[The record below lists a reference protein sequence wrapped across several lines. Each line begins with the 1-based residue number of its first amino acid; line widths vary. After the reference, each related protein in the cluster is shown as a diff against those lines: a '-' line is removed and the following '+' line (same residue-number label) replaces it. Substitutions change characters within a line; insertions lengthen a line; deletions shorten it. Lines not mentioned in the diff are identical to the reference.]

1 MDGLGGSSQRH
12 RAQDREIEQRYANL
26 LSPIRDLTKN
36 FEVDIAAYLDQ
47 YLGELSQTPI
57 TYQEGESSV
66 NFTQAAFLIQGSAF
80 VYGKKVEYLHSLVQ
94 KMAGEIVH
102 NSLKGDTQENAK
114 EGGSSSA
121 RRKKDDTQFM
131 MHEDMEVADSLDD
144 LTTPRQAAR
153 NQAAA
158 QRNQFRRQRRRPL
171 AMVVFDTEKETKLY
185 DLKDDVVGYQV
196 DYRLYTGVH
205 EMAESQD
212 EQQQENGRDADPSA
226 LLSMSPM
233 GSTLDMADDC
243 GPASP
248 LSVIEDAEMV
258 PFCGDIGA
266 FEECPA
272 KPDVEETSTVPV
284 PPVRQSNLAKRIKEE
299 RIKHEVALQQHPA
312 QPFIVIKRLH
322 DPVEEVLGKD
332 KPLMIRRKRKRALDD
347 SSDSVSTVIVPV
359 ATIWVKQSHYPHLLT
374 KELQLRKQGEVLPG
388 GERCL
393 RQTLE
398 VPEADEQREGPE
410 CCQWNKDG
418 FEDTAEDV
426 DGVDDMPCDDLPGAE
441 DEEKDFDLACSANI
455 MLPDVAEPG
464 PPPSDEST
472 EKDSYEQLV
481 HTYLQEFHEP
491 LSECQL
497 SDLQK
502 RVADWES
509 RIRPMLDIEEERE
522 SFNIRTYCNR
532 VLDHFSDTPSKQT
545 LYFRQI
551 CRGRQVWEVSRYFA
565 STLQLANNYNVE
577 LNTDGVMEKG
587 MDTLQLTLLSRK
599 QHFHEL
605 EEFGDNHVSLTNSSE
620 PARKGKQANNYNVE
634 LNTDGVM
641 EKGMDTLQL
650 TLLSRKQ
657 HFHELEEFGDN
668 HVSLTNSSE
677 PARKGKQA
685 RKRPPAVSYPE
696 DPSDVLRENPVVPD
710 PDFCADPRL
719 PRTVRTTVR
728 AKSRMRALA
737 AVASLAEDSSE
748 GENDENMATA
758 FV

>member
-94 KMAGEIVH
+94 KMAGEIAH
-102 NSLKGDTQENAK
+102 NSLKGDSQENAK
-114 EGGSSSA
+114 EGGGSSA

-144 LTTPRQAAR
+144 LPTPRQAVR

-196 DYRLYTGVH
+196 DYRLYTGVQ

-226 LLSMSPM
+226 SLSMSPV

-243 GPASP
+243 RPASP
-248 LSVIEDAEMV
+248 LSVSEDAEMV

-272 KPDVEETSTVPV
+272 KPDVEEPSTVPV

-299 RIKHEVALQQHPA
+299 RIKHEQQQFPT

-347 SSDSVSTVIVPV
+347 CSDTVSTVIVPV

-398 VPEADEQREGPE
+398 ALKQMNKEKDQ
-410 CCQWNKDG
+410 NKDG
-418 FEDTAEDV
+418 FEDTTEDV
-426 DGVDDMPCDDLPGAE
+426 HDVDDTPCDDLPGAE
-441 DEEKDFDLACSANI
+441 EEEKDFDLACSANI

-464 PPPSDEST
+464 PPPSDESS
-472 EKDSYEQLV
+472 EKDSYEKLV

-502 RVADWES
+502 RVADWEC

-522 SFNIRTYCNR
+522 SFNIRTYSNR
-532 VLDHFSDTPSKQT
+532 VLEHFSDAPSKQT

-551 CRGRQVWEVSRYFA
+551 CRGREVWEVSRYFA

-605 EEFGDNHVSLTNSSE
+605 EEFGDS
-620 PARKGKQANNYNVE
+620 
-634 LNTDGVM
+634 
-641 EKGMDTLQL
+641 
-650 TLLSRKQ
+650 
-657 HFHELEEFGDN
+657 

-728 AKSRMRALA
+728 AKTRMRAV
-737 AVASLAEDSSE
+737 AVLASLAEDSSE

>member
-1 MDGLGGSSQRH
+1 MNGSSDPDSSDMDGLGGSSQRH

-26 LSPIRDLTKN
+26 LTPIRDLTKN

-114 EGGSSSA
+114 ESGGASA

-131 MHEDMEVADSLDD
+131 MHEDMELADSLDD
-144 LTTPRQAAR
+144 LPTPRQAAR

-171 AMVVFDTEKETKLY
+171 AMVVFDTEKETKLF
-185 DLKDDVVGYQV
+185 DLKNDVVGYRV

-212 EQQQENGRDADPSA
+212 QQQQECCRDSDPSA
-226 LLSMSPM
+226 SPSMSPM
-233 GSTLDMADDC
+233 DTSLDMADDC

-248 LSVIEDAEMV
+248 LPMSEDAEMV

-284 PPVRQSNLAKRIKEE
+284 PPVRQSSLAKRIKEE
-299 RIKHEVALQQHPA
+299 RVKHEQQQHPA
-312 QPFIVIKRLH
+312 QPFIVVKRLH
-322 DPVEEVLGKD
+322 DPMEEVMGKD
-332 KPLMIRRKRKRALDD
+332 KPLVIRRRTRKRAFDECASLDGKT
-347 SSDSVSTVIVPV
+347 VSTVIVPV
-359 ATIWVKQSHYPHLLT
+359 AAIWVKQSHYPHLLT

-388 GERCL
+388 GERYL

-398 VPEADEQREGPE
+398 ALKKMDKGKDQS
-410 CCQWNKDG
+410 KDG

-426 DGVDDMPCDDLPGAE
+426 DDIDDMPWFFGNFILPNTIRDDLPGVE
-441 DEEKDFDLACSANI
+441 EEEKDLDLACCANI
-455 MLPDVAEPG
+455 MLPEVAEQG
-464 PPPSDEST
+464 PPPSDESS
-472 EKDSYEQLV
+472 ERDSYEKLV
-481 HTYLQEFHEP
+481 HSYLQEFHEP

-532 VLDHFSDTPSKQT
+532 VLDHFSDAPSKQT

-551 CRGRQVWEVSRYFA
+551 CRGRHVWEVSRYFA

-577 LNTDGVMEKG
+577 LNTDGVMEEG

-605 EEFGDNHVSLTNSSE
+605 EEFGDNNVSLTNSSE
-620 PARKGKQANNYNVE
+620 P
-634 LNTDGVM
+634 T
-641 EKGMDTLQL
+641 
-650 TLLSRKQ
+650 
-657 HFHELEEFGDN
+657 
-668 HVSLTNSSE
+668 
-677 PARKGKQA
+677 RKGKQA

-710 PDFCADPRL
+710 PDFCTDPRL

-737 AVASLAEDSSE
+737 ALTSLAEESSE

>member
-26 LSPIRDLTKN
+26 LTPIRDLTKN

-102 NSLKGDTQENAK
+102 NSLKGDAQENAK

-144 LTTPRQAAR
+144 LPTPRQAAR

-226 LLSMSPM
+226 LLSMSPT

-299 RIKHEVALQQHPA
+299 RVKHELQQHPA

-398 VPEADEQREGPE
+398 VLKQMNKEKDQ
-410 CCQWNKDG
+410 NKDG

-426 DGVDDMPCDDLPGAE
+426 DGVDDTPCDDLPGAE

-455 MLPDVAEPG
+455 TLPDVAEPG
-464 PPPSDEST
+464 PPLSDEST

-532 VLDHFSDTPSKQT
+532 VLDHFSDAPSKQT

-551 CRGRQVWEVSRYFA
+551 CRGREVWEVSRYFA
-565 STLQLANNYNVE
+565 STLQL
-577 LNTDGVMEKG
+577 
-587 MDTLQLTLLSRK
+587 
-599 QHFHEL
+599 
-605 EEFGDNHVSLTNSSE
+605 
-620 PARKGKQANNYNVE
+620 ANNYNVE

-737 AVASLAEDSSE
+737 AVVSLAEDSSE

>member
-1 MDGLGGSSQRH
+1 MDGLGGSSQRY

-26 LSPIRDLTKN
+26 LTPIRDLTKN

-102 NSLKGDTQENAK
+102 NSLKGRDTQENAK
-114 EGGSSSA
+114 EGGSAA

-144 LTTPRQAAR
+144 LPTPRQAAR

-185 DLKDDVVGYQV
+185 DLKDDVVGFRV
-196 DYRLYTGVH
+196 DYRLYSGVV

-212 EQQQENGRDADPSA
+212 QQECPREADTATS
-226 LLSMSPM
+226 LSMSPAH
-233 GSTLDMADDC
+233 SSLDMADDC

-248 LSVIEDAEMV
+248 LLMPEEPEMV

-272 KPDVEETSTVPV
+272 KPDVEEAPTVPV
-284 PPVRQSNLAKRIKEE
+284 PPVRQSSLAKRIKEE
-299 RIKHEVALQQHPA
+299 RIKNEQQQQHQQLPIH
-312 QPFIVIKRLH
+312 PFIVVKRLH
-322 DPVEEVLGKD
+322 DPMEEVAGKD
-332 KPLMIRRKRKRALDD
+332 KPLVLRRKTRKRAFDECN
-347 SSDSVSTVIVPV
+347 SSDGESVSTVIVPV
-359 ATIWVKQSHYPHLLT
+359 AAIWVKQSHYPHLLT
-374 KELQLRKQGEVLPG
+374 KELQMQKQGQILPG
-388 GERCL
+388 GEHTL

-398 VPEADEQREGPE
+398 ALKQMDKGKDQ
-410 CCQWNKDG
+410 NKDG
-418 FEDTAEDV
+418 FEDSAEDV
-426 DGVDDMPCDDLPGAE
+426 DDVDDGPDMPSDDLPGTEQE
-441 DEEKDFDLACSANI
+441 DKDLDLACCADIS
-455 MLPDVAEPG
+455 LPIAAEQG
-464 PPPSDEST
+464 PPST
-472 EKDSYEQLV
+472 EDSLEKDSYEKLV
-481 HTYLQEFHEP
+481 HSYLQEFHEP

-509 RIRPMLDIEEERE
+509 RIRPLLDTEEERE

-532 VLDHFSDTPSKQT
+532 VLDHFSDAPSKQT

-551 CRGRQVWEVSRYFA
+551 CRGRQVWEVPRFFA

-577 LNTDGVMEKG
+577 LGTDGVMEEG
-587 MDTLQLTLLSRK
+587 MDTLHLTLLSRK

-605 EEFGDNHVSLTNSSE
+605 EEFGDHHVSLTNSSE
-620 PARKGKQANNYNVE
+620 PARKGKQ
-634 LNTDGVM
+634 
-641 EKGMDTLQL
+641 
-650 TLLSRKQ
+650 
-657 HFHELEEFGDN
+657 
-668 HVSLTNSSE
+668 
-677 PARKGKQA
+677 
-685 RKRPPAVSYPE
+685 RKRPAAVSHPE

-719 PRTVRTTVR
+719 PPTVRTTAR
-728 AKSRMRALA
+728 AKTRMRAVAAIAALA
-737 AVASLAEDSSE
+737 DDSSE
-748 GENDENMATA
+748 GENEENVAAA

>member
-1 MDGLGGSSQRH
+1 MDGLGGSSQRY

-26 LSPIRDLTKN
+26 LTPIRDLTKN

-102 NSLKGDTQENAK
+102 NSLKGRDTQENAK
-114 EGGSSSA
+114 EGGSAA

-144 LTTPRQAAR
+144 LPTPRQAAR

-185 DLKDDVVGYQV
+185 DLKDDVVGFRV
-196 DYRLYTGVH
+196 DYRLYSGVV
-205 EMAESQD
+205 EMPESQD
-212 EQQQENGRDADPSA
+212 QQECAREEDGTTS
-226 LLSMSPM
+226 LSMSPAH
-233 GSTLDMADDC
+233 SSLDMADDC

-248 LSVIEDAEMV
+248 LLMPEEPEMV

-272 KPDVEETSTVPV
+272 KADVEEAPTVPV
-284 PPVRQSNLAKRIKEE
+284 PPVRNSSLAKRIKEE
-299 RIKHEVALQQHPA
+299 RIKNEKQQQQQ
-312 QPFIVIKRLH
+312 QPYPPINPFVVVKRLH
-322 DPVEEVLGKD
+322 DPMEEAAGKD
-332 KPLMIRRKRKRALDD
+332 KPLVLRRKTTRKRPFDEC
-347 SSDSVSTVIVPV
+347 SSTDGESVSTVIVPV
-359 ATIWVKQSHYPHLLT
+359 AAIWVKQSHFPHLLS
-374 KELQLRKQGEVLPG
+374 KELQLQKQGQVLPG
-388 GERCL
+388 GERYL
-393 RQTLE
+393 LQTLE
-398 VPEADEQREGPE
+398 ALKKMDKEKGQ
-410 CCQWNKDG
+410 NKDG
-418 FEDTAEDV
+418 FEDSAEDV
-426 DGVDDMPCDDLPGAE
+426 DDADDGPDMPCDDPPGTEEE
-441 DEEKDFDLACSANI
+441 DKDLDLACCAELN
-455 MLPDVAEPG
+455 LPEAAEPG
-464 PPPSDEST
+464 PPSAEDSL
-472 EKDSYEQLV
+472 EKDSYEKLV
-481 HTYLQEFHEP
+481 HSYLQEFHEP

-509 RIRPMLDIEEERE
+509 RIRPLLDIEEERE

-532 VLDHFSDTPSKQT
+532 VLDHFSDAPSKQT

-551 CRGRQVWEVSRYFA
+551 CRGRQVWEVPRYFA

-577 LNTDGVMEKG
+577 LGTDGVMEEG
-587 MDTLQLTLLSRK
+587 MDTLHLTLLSRK

-605 EEFGDNHVSLTNSSE
+605 EEFGDHHVSLTNSSE
-620 PARKGKQANNYNVE
+620 PARKGKQ
-634 LNTDGVM
+634 
-641 EKGMDTLQL
+641 
-650 TLLSRKQ
+650 
-657 HFHELEEFGDN
+657 
-668 HVSLTNSSE
+668 
-677 PARKGKQA
+677 
-685 RKRPPAVSYPE
+685 RKRPAAVSHPE

-719 PRTVRTTVR
+719 PPTVRTNAR
-728 AKSRMRALA
+728 AKTRMRAVAAIAALA
-737 AVASLAEDSSE
+737 DDSSE
-748 GENDENMATA
+748 GENEENMAAA